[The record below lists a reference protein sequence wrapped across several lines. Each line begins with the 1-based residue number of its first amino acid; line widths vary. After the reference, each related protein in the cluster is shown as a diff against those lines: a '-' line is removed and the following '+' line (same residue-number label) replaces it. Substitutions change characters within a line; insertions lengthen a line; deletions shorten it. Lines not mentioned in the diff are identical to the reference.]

1 MTTTTATIKMDTNHT
16 RRRTSITKR
25 TALVIDNS
33 TNEITTRE
41 SFIEDNS
48 LLNKDQNQISTNTKP
63 TISYRLVP
71 LSSTTANNSSITQAS
86 GSTSPG
92 QVLVMMP
99 NNREVLSQNSP
110 IYIKSDSMEDWNQ
123 VEHTGKTVIDQKR
136 RLMHKE
142 IERRRR
148 DKINDWIFE
157 LSKQVP
163 DCASDRTKQ
172 GQSKGGILAKTA
184 KYIEELRHENEKINI
199 VRKENEN
206 LTKELERLRQQFI
219 NVEAEN
225 KRLQSLLKD
234 HDIPF

>member
-1 MTTTTATIKMDTNHT
+1 MDTNHT

-25 TALVIDNS
+25 TALVIV
-33 TNEITTRE
+33 
-41 SFIEDNS
+41 IEDNS

-92 QVLVMMP
+92 QVLIMMP
-99 NNREVLSQNSP
+99 NNREVLT
-110 IYIKSDSMEDWNQ
+110 DSMEDWNQ